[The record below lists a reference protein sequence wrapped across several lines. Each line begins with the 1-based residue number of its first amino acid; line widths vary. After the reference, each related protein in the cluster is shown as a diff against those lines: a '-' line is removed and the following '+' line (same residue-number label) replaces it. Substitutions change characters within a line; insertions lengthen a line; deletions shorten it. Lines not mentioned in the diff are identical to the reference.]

1 MVRIDT
7 AFIAGSIIRTAGSCQ
22 ERQEKLGGRLDEK
35 VPTLLDRSAGRISL
49 GAERQSGSSK
59 HPGRIAVLDDFRG
72 SVLEKQAMT
81 ETHHIDQVFVL
92 RGSQINRL
100 ETSLSRSQAIS
111 VVVI

>member
-1 MVRIDT
+1 
-7 AFIAGSIIRTAGSCQ
+7 
-22 ERQEKLGGRLDEK
+22 
-35 VPTLLDRSAGRISL
+35 
-49 GAERQSGSSK
+49 
-59 HPGRIAVLDDFRG
+59 
-72 SVLEKQAMT
+72 MT